1 MSTPQRIPAR
11 TMVVVNRETADVLR
25 LEAKKIL
32 VFGHELFEDFLE
44 YGPEAQRVL
53 ATRFHDTCELITT
66 LGWDPDTVDED
77 ITRFEVPLTDDLI
90 EQLFKRRMDL
100 ALTNA
105 DRLPEHN
112 GPISPELLAE
122 ITVNRL
128 ACGALTRL
136 FSRYARATKQ

>member
-1 MSTPQRIPAR
+1 MSTPQRIPVR

-32 VFGHELFEDFLE
+32 VFGHELFEDYLE
-44 YGPEAQRVL
+44 YGPEAQCIL
-53 ATRFHDTCELITT
+53 ATRFHDTCELITA
-66 LGWDPDTVDED
+66 LGWDPDAVDPNA
-77 ITRFEVPLTDDLI
+77 TKFEVFLTDDLI
-90 EQLFKRRMDL
+90 DQLGKRRMDL

-105 DRLPEHN
+105 DRLPENN

-122 ITVNRL
+122 ITINRL

-136 FSRYARATKQ
+136 FNRYARATEQ

>member
-44 YGPEAQRVL
+44 YGPEAQCVL

-66 LGWDPDTVDED
+66 LGWDPDTVDPD
-77 ITRFEVPLTDDLI
+77 LTKFEVPLTGDLI

-105 DRLPEHN
+105 DLLPERN

-136 FSRYARATKQ
+136 FSRYANATKQ

>member
-32 VFGHELFEDFLE
+32 VFDHELFEDFLE
-44 YGPEAQRVL
+44 YGPEAQCVL

-66 LGWDPDTVDED
+66 LGWDPNSVDPNTTE
-77 ITRFEVPLTDDLI
+77 FEVPLTGDLI

-105 DRLPEHN
+105 DLLPERN
-112 GPISPELLAE
+112 GPISPELLSE

>member
-11 TMVVVNRETADVLR
+11 TMVVVNRETAGVLR

-44 YGPEAQRVL
+44 YGPEAQCVL

-66 LGWDPDTVDED
+66 LGWDPEAVDPD
-77 ITRFEVPLTDDLI
+77 ITSFEVPLTDDLI
-90 EQLFKRRMDL
+90 EQLFKRRMNL

-136 FSRYARATKQ
+136 FSRYARATEE